1 MRGLLIAAIIL
12 ILVGIIGLAV
22 FNYYMFTP
30 SQPGVVRV
38 PLRGP
43 GTPFRSGG
51 FASNGEQIFF
61 TGTSARDTITTTGG
75 PFWFQ
80 MHGGGCASCHGLD
93 GRGGQVIMMGR
104 FTAPNITYKVLT
116 GRAPGAEEDHKPYT
130 DALIKRAI
138 TRGIDSSGDR
148 LSQNMP
154 RWQISNRDL
163 NDIINYLKSLDP

>member
-1 MRGLLIAAIIL
+1 MRWLLPTAIIL
-12 ILVGIIGLAV
+12 IIVGIIGLTI
-22 FNYYMFTP
+22 FNFYTFTP
-30 SQPGVVRV
+30 RQPGIVRT

-51 FASNGEQIFF
+51 FTSNGEQIFF

-80 MHGGGCASCHGLD
+80 MHGGGCATCHGPD
-93 GRGGQVIMMGR
+93 GKGGTVIMMGR

-116 GRAPGAEEDHKPYT
+116 GQASGEEDHKPYT

-138 TRGIDSSGDR
+138 TRGIDSNGDR

-154 RWQISNRDL
+154 RWQMSDRDL
-163 NDIINYLKSLDP
+163 NNLIDYLKTLDP